1 MSIYHAQ
8 NISLQRLK
16 ELLQYDPDTGLFIRL
31 VKTSNRSPVGSV
43 VGCKRKDGYYITRID
58 GTAYFLHRLAFL
70 YMNGSWPEEIDH
82 IDGNPSNNK
91 WNNLREVNSG
101 QNKMN
106 RRRKI
111 GKEYKGVVWH
121 KQGQK
126 WMAQINVDG
135 EHIYL
140 GLFEDAKDAHKAY
153 CKAATIYHGEY
164 AKYE

>member
-1 MSIYHAQ
+1 MSIYHTQ

-43 VGCKRKDGYYITRID
+43 IGCKRKDGYYITRID
-58 GTAYFLHRLAFL
+58 GSAYFLHRLAFF

-135 EHIYL
+135 KHIYL
-140 GLFEDAKDAHKAY
+140 GLFEDATDAHKAY
-153 CKAATIYHGEY
+153 CEAATIYHGEY

>member
-1 MSIYHAQ
+1 MSIYHTE
-8 NISLQRLK
+8 NLSLQRLK
-16 ELLQYDPDTGLFIRL
+16 DLLQYDPDTGLFTRL
-31 VKTSNRSPVGSV
+31 IKTSNRSPVGSI
-43 VGCKRKDGYYITRID
+43 VGCKRKDGYITIRID
-58 GTAYFLHRLAFL
+58 GKAYFSHRLAFL
-70 YMNGSWPEEIDH
+70 YMEGIWPDEIDH

-91 WNNLREVNSG
+91 WSNLRQVNSG

-106 RRRKI
+106 RRRKD

-126 WMAQINVDG
+126 WMAQINKDR

-140 GLFEDAKDAHKAY
+140 GLFDNPKDAYKAY
-153 CKAATIYHGEY
+153 CEAATLYHGEY